1 MRQWVISGAAA
12 QFALIATFFALP
24 LSKPAFFLC
33 LTAAGILFAASNHF
47 AAAWRDMKL
56 LPWVPAALT
65 LAALP
70 VLSIL
75 IHGYGKETEFNLSY
89 YWIAAFFVYLA
100 SGRLAVRPWIW
111 AFTAGVFVV
120 FCYVQV
126 FFPGRVEIAK
136 GLAALGNYILY
147 SQFLAIGVVLLSI
160 LHRHEERRSL
170 KIVCLAGMA
179 LFFYGLVSGDGRSG
193 LVSLLILLPMVIG
206 NLFVRS
212 NRRMI
217 LIGCLVGVTLV
228 VMSPRVQK
236 RIDAGLN
243 DIRLMQQDQKN
254 TSLGYRYDMWQT
266 ALDVIVEYPVL
277 GAGPEGF
284 GRAWNRRHLT
294 PEAVHFVE
302 PHNAFLFYASSY
314 GLVGLAALLWLYA
327 AMLWTGW
334 RCRHSMEGG
343 IVLAFAVICV
353 AGSLTNTM
361 FMGAVSLAWMMLFI
375 GLQGSLQAAF
385 PRPLAQAKEAAA

>member
-1 MRQWVISGAAA
+1 MRQWVTSGAAA
-12 QFALIATFFALP
+12 QWALIATFFSLP

-47 AAAWRDMKL
+47 AAACRNIRL
-56 LPWVPAALT
+56 LPWVPAALA

-70 VLSIL
+70 LLSVF
-75 IHGYGKETEFNLSY
+75 IHGYSKDAELNLSY
-89 YWIAAFFVYLA
+89 YWIAAVIVYLA
-100 SGRLAVRPWIW
+100 SGRLPVRPWIW
-111 AFTAGVFVV
+111 AFAAGVFVV
-120 FCYVQV
+120 FCYVQA
-126 FFPGRVEIAK
+126 FFPGRVEHAK

-160 LHRHEERRSL
+160 LHRHEERRGL
-170 KIVCLAGMA
+170 KLVCLAGMA
-179 LFFYGLVSGDGRSG
+179 FFFYGLVSGDGRSG

-236 RIDAGLN
+236 RIDAGIN
-243 DIRLMQQDQKN
+243 DIRLMQQDQHN
-254 TSLGYRYDMWQT
+254 TSLGYRYDMWRT

-277 GAGPEGF
+277 GAGPNGF
-284 GRAWNRRHLT
+284 GKAWHRRHLT

-302 PHNAFLFYASSY
+302 PHNAFLFYAASF
-314 GLVGLAALLWLYA
+314 GLVGLASLLWLYA

-334 RCRHSMEGG
+334 RCRHSMEGS
-343 IVLAFAVICV
+343 VVFAFSVICV

-361 FMGAVSLAWMMLFI
+361 FMGAVSLGWMMLFI
-375 GLQGSLQAAF
+375 GLQGSLQTAF
-385 PRPLAQAKEAAA
+385 PKPVAQARGAAA

>member
-1 MRQWVISGAAA
+1 MRQWVTTGAAA
-12 QFALIATFFALP
+12 QFALIVTFFTLP

-33 LTAAGILFAASNHF
+33 LLAAIILFVASSHF
-47 AAAWRDMKL
+47 AMAWRNMKL
-56 LPWVPAALT
+56 LPWMPPALV

-70 VLSIL
+70 LLSFF
-75 IHGYGKETEFNLSY
+75 IHGDSEQAEFNLSY
-89 YWIAAFFVYLA
+89 YWVAAFLIYLA
-100 SGRLAVRPWIW
+100 AGRLPIRPWMW

-126 FFPGRVEIAK
+126 FFPGRVEFAR
-136 GLAALGNYILY
+136 GLSALGNYILY

-160 LHRHEERRSL
+160 LRRHEQRRWL
-170 KIVCLAGMA
+170 KLACLAGMA

-193 LVSLLILLPMVIG
+193 LVSLLILLPMVVA

-212 NRRMI
+212 NRSLI
-217 LIGCLVGVTLV
+217 LVGCLVALMLV

-236 RIDAGLN
+236 RIDAGIN

-277 GAGPEGF
+277 GAGPSGF
-284 GRAWNRRHLT
+284 GKAWNRRHLT
-294 PEAVHFVE
+294 PEAVHFIE
-302 PHNAFLFYASSY
+302 PHNAFLFYAASY

-334 RCRHSMEGG
+334 RCRHSMEGS
-343 IVLAFAVICV
+343 IVFAFAVICV
-353 AGSLTNTM
+353 VGSLTNTM
-361 FMGAVSLAWMMLFI
+361 FMGAVSLAWMMMFI
-375 GLQGSLQAAF
+375 GLQGSLQGAF
-385 PRPLAQAKEAAA
+385 QGRLAQAREAAA

>member
-1 MRQWVISGAAA
+1 MRQWVTSGAAA
-12 QFALIATFFALP
+12 QLALIASFFSLSI
-24 LSKPAFFLC
+24 SKPAFFLC
-33 LTAAGILFAASNHF
+33 LLAAIILFGASNHF
-47 AAAWRDMKL
+47 PAAWRDMRM
-56 LPWVPAALT
+56 LPWMPPALV

-70 VLSIL
+70 LLSVF
-75 IHGYGKETEFNLSY
+75 IHGYSDHAELNLSY
-89 YWIAAFFVYLA
+89 YWAAAFLVYLA
-100 SGRLAVRPWIW
+100 AGRLPVRPWMW
-111 AFTAGVFVV
+111 AFVLGVFTV
-120 FCYVQV
+120 FCYVQI
-126 FFPGRVEIAK
+126 FFPGRVEFAR

-160 LHRHEERRSL
+160 LYRHEERRSL
-170 KIVCLAGMA
+170 KLVCLAGMA
-179 LFFYGLVSGDGRSG
+179 LLFYGLVSGDGRSG
-193 LVSLLILLPMVIG
+193 LVSLLILLPVVVG

-217 LIGCLVGVTLV
+217 LIGCLIGVTLV

-243 DIRLMQQDQKN
+243 DIRLMQQNQHN
-254 TSLGYRYDMWQT
+254 TSLGYRYDMWRT

-277 GAGPEGF
+277 GAGPGGF
-284 GRAWNRRHLT
+284 GKAWNRRHLT

-302 PHNAFLFYASSY
+302 PHNAFLFYAASY

-334 RCRHSMEGG
+334 RCRHSMEGS
-343 IVLAFAVICV
+343 IVFAFAVICV
-353 AGSLTNTM
+353 MGSLTNTM
-361 FMGAVSLAWMMLFI
+361 FMGAVSLAWMMLFT

-385 PRPLAQAKEAAA
+385 PRPLAHAKEAAA